1 MDTQTGIDMRVFVVG
16 VPRSG
21 TTLLQSLL
29 AAHSAITSFTESH
42 FFERHFTHLPLLSRW
57 ILTKNPAPR
66 VQEFLAENTEEPPD
80 AARWFELEDR
90 RTLWVRPLLPFKT
103 RAVALRL
110 LRILDELTLRRCRS
124 SWVEK
129 TPKNLRYIPLLERV
143 SGPKPRTRFVHV
155 IRDGLEV
162 VASLHEASQ
171 NWEDPH
177 DLDSCVRR
185 WNADVSL
192 SLGRVSAPADHFVFY
207 EELTT
212 RPEATIRR
220 LLAELGLGWEPDIF
234 ERYAATSNRLVT
246 QQEAWKE
253 GVGRRIRPSGTSD
266 WALTPE
272 QRDRVTRTLRHGMYH
287 QLRER
292 AGRQSGAT

>member
-29 AAHSAITSFTESH
+29 AAHSAMTSFTESH
-42 FFERHFTHLPLLSRW
+42 FFERHFTHIPLVSRW
-57 ILTKNPAPR
+57 VLTKNPTPR
-66 VQEFLAENTEEPPD
+66 VLEFLDENNEDPPD

-90 RTLWVRPLLPFKT
+90 RTLRVRPLLPFKT
-103 RAVALRL
+103 RAVALKL

-129 TPKNLRYIPLLERV
+129 TPKNLRYIPLLESV
-143 SGPKPRTRFVHV
+143 SGPAPRTRFVHV

-162 VASLHEASQ
+162 VASLHQASQ

-192 SLGRVSAPADHFVFY
+192 SLGRIGAPTDHFVFY
-207 EELTT
+207 EELTS
-212 RPEATIRR
+212 RPEATLRP
-220 LLAELGLGWEPDIF
+220 LLAELGLDWEPDIL
-234 ERYAATSNRLVT
+234 ERYGRASRQLVT
-246 QQEAWKE
+246 GQETWKE
-253 GVGRRIRPSGTSD
+253 GVGRNIRPSGTSD
-266 WALTPE
+266 RALTPE
-272 QRDRVTRTLRHGMYH
+272 QRDRVNRSLRRGLYEQLLERT
-287 QLRER
+287 E
-292 AGRQSGAT
+292 RQSGAT